1 MKKNKIVPKFE
12 EMETFSKQIISLAE
26 RDKIGYIEAI
36 TEYCESVG
44 LEIEVAASLITPFL
58 VSKISDEARK
68 SNLIEKSPVLPI

>member
-1 MKKNKIVPKFE
+1 MKKRSIAPKFE
-12 EMETFSKQIISLAE
+12 EMESFSRQIISLAE
-26 RDKIGYIEAI
+26 KDRISYIEAV

>member
-12 EMETFSKQIISLAE
+12 EMESFSKQIISLAE

>member
-1 MKKNKIVPKFE
+1 MKKKAIVPKFE
-12 EMETFSKQIISLAE
+12 EMETFSKQIITLAE
-26 RDKIGYIEAI
+26 RDRISHIEAI